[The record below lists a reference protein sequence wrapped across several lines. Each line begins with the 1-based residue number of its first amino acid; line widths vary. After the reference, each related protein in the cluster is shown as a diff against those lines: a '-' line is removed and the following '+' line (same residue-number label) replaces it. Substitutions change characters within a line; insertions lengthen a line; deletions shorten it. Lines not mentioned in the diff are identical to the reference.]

1 MTVSKQ
7 SQNGTEL
14 VIKKKFLTMHGLMYV
29 KVTMFILLMLA
40 ILVNEAVATV
50 FVGFVCAFLGVE
62 HDACI
67 LILFLHRF
75 LEFCQ
80 SCYS

>member
-1 MTVSKQ
+1 
-7 SQNGTEL
+7 
-14 VIKKKFLTMHGLMYV
+14 MHGLMNV

-50 FVGFVCAFLGVE
+50 LVGFVCPLLGVE
-62 HDACI
+62 HGACI

-75 LEFCQ
+75 PEFCQ